1 MMGSRGA
8 AAPNPT
14 KHKANA
20 RPTTPTDATR
30 TANLNSANTVTKD
43 FLVLSQPFM
52 HAGLLIASASSGRR
66 WYVHHLSEIPLSEVF
81 LTKTGNQLQ
90 RIDNETLM
98 LASSISI
105 KVAQPPAPLP
115 VPSVR
120 LTREIATE
128 MFNGDTEA
136 RDRKV
141 VSLLNRGKEA
151 NEASDFTLA
160 CACFEAA
167 YALSVRAGM
176 LVSAANMRL
185 KLGMAATALHMYR
198 HVLSECSLLPAE
210 AQMASRKLS
219 EAQAALRD
227 AGLDESGASSGLLG
241 GASASPAALATAP
254 PAADGFDS
262 AFAPADDSFGSFGGG
277 GADEGFGAFGSS
289 GNGDAT
295 EGFGAFG
302 SSGNGDATAHAATGH
317 AADDAFGDFDAAFA
331 QPPQASAFVQPPA
344 ATDIGFGS
352 FGAQGICS
360 SPTPNHF
367 SHMPH
372 PTFFPY
378 LTF

>member
-1 MMGSRGA
+1 
-8 AAPNPT
+8 
-14 KHKANA
+14 
-20 RPTTPTDATR
+20 
-30 TANLNSANTVTKD
+30 
-43 FLVLSQPFM
+43 
-52 HAGLLIASASSGRR
+52 
-66 WYVHHLSEIPLSEVF
+66 
-81 LTKTGNQLQ
+81 
-90 RIDNETLM
+90 
-98 LASSISI
+98 
-105 KVAQPPAPLP
+105 
-115 VPSVR
+115 
-120 LTREIATE
+120 
-128 MFNGDTEA
+128 
-136 RDRKV
+136 
-141 VSLLNRGKEA
+141 
-151 NEASDFTLA
+151 
-160 CACFEAA
+160 
-167 YALSVRAGM
+167 
-176 LVSAANMRL
+176 
-185 KLGMAATALHMYR
+185 
-198 HVLSECSLLPAE
+198 
-210 AQMASRKLS
+210 MASRKLS

-262 AFAPADDSFGSFGGG
+262 AFAPGIFLSLDPFLPYVRAHSSHISPFNSFFFAPADDSFGSFGGG

>member
-1 MMGSRGA
+1 
-8 AAPNPT
+8 
-14 KHKANA
+14 
-20 RPTTPTDATR
+20 
-30 TANLNSANTVTKD
+30 
-43 FLVLSQPFM
+43 
-52 HAGLLIASASSGRR
+52 
-66 WYVHHLSEIPLSEVF
+66 
-81 LTKTGNQLQ
+81 
-90 RIDNETLM
+90 
-98 LASSISI
+98 
-105 KVAQPPAPLP
+105 
-115 VPSVR
+115 
-120 LTREIATE
+120 
-128 MFNGDTEA
+128 
-136 RDRKV
+136 
-141 VSLLNRGKEA
+141 
-151 NEASDFTLA
+151 
-160 CACFEAA
+160 
-167 YALSVRAGM
+167 
-176 LVSAANMRL
+176 
-185 KLGMAATALHMYR
+185 
-198 HVLSECSLLPAE
+198 
-210 AQMASRKLS
+210 MASRKLS

-262 AFAPADDSFGSFGGG
+262 AFAPGIFLSLDPFLPYVRAHSSHISPFNSFLFAPADDSFGSFGGG
-277 GADEGFGAFGSS
+277 GAD
-289 GNGDAT
+289 